1 MMTRVFRSLLLLLV
15 AKHMFVFWYEG
26 LYEPL
31 SLYWYIVQASEWEHT
46 LPWVAAFVASWI
58 VIDVVLVTAFPG
70 VCTTTDRIRMY
81 PLMAAMLMTAVVMVA
96 GYDKGVLLFDFGSE
110 MVVITAAL
118 LADAAYN
125 KRKYFR
131 GRNELS
137 GM

>member
-1 MMTRVFRSLLLLLV
+1 MTRVFRSLLLLLI
-15 AKHMFVFWYEG
+15 AKHLFVFWYAG

-46 LPWVAAFVASWI
+46 LPWVSAFVASWL
-58 VIDVVLVTAFPG
+58 VVDVLLVTSLPG
-70 VCTTTDRIRMY
+70 TCTTTDKLRVY
-81 PLMAAMLMTAVVMVA
+81 PLVAAMLMTAVVMVA
-96 GYDKGVLLFDFGSE
+96 GYDKGILLFDFGSE
-110 MVVITAAL
+110 MVIITAAL

-131 GRNELS
+131 GRNEFS